1 MKLLI
6 TLKEIE
12 DLSSHLPAFVNP
24 ENLEWNRL
32 VEINEPPNN
41 KGISAEVSILR
52 KACIYEQLSFD
63 LQCLYKTFEVTV
75 HPKIDAETFIDYWE
89 QHQAVLLVDVI
100 E

>member
-1 MKLLI
+1 MI

-12 DLSSHLPAFVNP
+12 DLSNHLPAIVNP

-32 VEINEPPNN
+32 VEIHEPPID
-41 KGISAEVSILR
+41 KGIGTEALHLR
-52 KACIYEQLSFD
+52 KACIYDQLSFD

-75 HPKIDAETFIDYWE
+75 YSEINAETFIDYWKK
-89 QHQAVLLVDVI
+89 QQAVLLVDLI

>member
-12 DLSSHLPAFVNP
+12 DLSCHLPAFVDP
-24 ENLEWNRL
+24 EQVEWNRL
-32 VEINEPPNN
+32 VDISEPVNQT
-41 KGISAEVSILR
+41 GIGTEELRLR
-52 KACIYEQLSFD
+52 KACIYDQLSFD

-75 HPKIDAETFIDYWE
+75 HEEMDTGTFIQYWKK
-89 QHQAVLLVDVI
+89 HQAVLLVDVI